1 MPNGTFQIRLIFV
14 KAAAKQRNSFPL
26 SPQGRLA
33 GSVVASGHNVL
44 LELLRIYSIKH
55 GSELANI
62 PAICCISASTKL
74 EKCAPSQER
83 SGGQE

>member
-44 LELLRIYSIKH
+44 LELLRIYSI
-55 GSELANI
+55 
-62 PAICCISASTKL
+62 
-74 EKCAPSQER
+74 
-83 SGGQE
+83 